1 MPAFR
6 WTVAQLC
13 GTVQNFLGEVDNLQQ
28 GVENWVGEEKAKSYA
43 FAFALTMNYG
53 R

>member
-1 MPAFR
+1 MDGGATLRNRFLR
-6 WTVAQLC
+6 
-13 GTVQNFLGEVDNLQQ
+13 QNFLGEVDNLQQ